1 MKKIIA
7 WILAGTIMAT
17 GVCAFAMEDQYAEST
32 LTYTADDQF
41 YISVPETINVGGEST
56 VTATGVNIAPNKI
69 IRVYVNN
76 FESDSTIPLINVN
89 DSQYKAYAEF
99 YTASGERVDTSGNSI
114 VQFQSG
120 DSGLSKEFNTR
131 LSSNSS
137 DVAGEYTG
145 TVQFRIACEESY

>member
-1 MKKIIA
+1 MNKIIA
-7 WILAGTIMAT
+7 AIVACVIMVSN
-17 GVCAFAMEDQYAEST
+17 VCAFAMEDQYAEST

-56 VTATGVNIAPNKI
+56 VTATGVNISPNKI
-69 IRVYVNN
+69 LRVYVNN
-76 FESDSTIPLINVN
+76 FESDSTIPLTNVN
-89 DSQYKAYAEF
+89 NSQYKAYAEF

-120 DSGLSKEFNTR
+120 DSGLSKKFNTR

-145 TVQFRIACEESY
+145 NVQFRISCEESY

>member
-1 MKKIIA
+1 
-7 WILAGTIMAT
+7 MAAN
-17 GVCAFAMEDQYAEST
+17 VCAFAMEEQYAKSM

-56 VTATGVNIAPNKI
+56 VNAAGVNIAPNKI
-69 IRVYVNN
+69 LRVYVNN
-76 FESDSTIPLINVN
+76 FESDSTIPLTNVN

-99 YTASGERVDTSGNSI
+99 YTASGERVNTSGNSI

-120 DSGLSKEFNTR
+120 DSGLNKEFNTR
-131 LSSNSS
+131 LSGDSS

>member
-7 WILAGTIMAT
+7 GIVACVIMASN
-17 GVCAFAMEDQYAEST
+17 VCVFAMEDQYAESM

-56 VTATGVNIAPNKI
+56 VTATGVNIAPSKI
-69 IRVYVNN
+69 LRVYVNN
-76 FESDSTIPLINVN
+76 FESDSTITLTNVN

-114 VQFQSG
+114 VQFVSG
-120 DSGLSKEFNTR
+120 DSGLNKEFNTR
-131 LSSNSS
+131 LASNSS